1 MELIYTKNDLNKASD
16 FVVKNC
22 QSKNYFIKGIVGA
35 GKTTLVKEICVGMRI
50 KDNVNSPTYSLINEY
65 LTEQG
70 SSIFHMDLFRLE
82 NKNEIH
88 DLGIMDYFETN
99 NIIIIEWPE
108 ILINNYKI
116 DHSLVEISYLNDIQ
130 RKITI
135 TNNT

>member
-65 LTEQG
+65 LTEKG

-116 DHSLVEISYLNDIQ
+116 DHSLVEISYLDDIQ

-135 TNNT
+135 TKNT

>member
-1 MELIYTKNDLNKASD
+1 MNKASD

-50 KDNVNSPTYSLINEY
+50 KDNENSPTYSLINEY
-65 LTEQG
+65 LTEKG

>member
-35 GKTTLVKEICVGMRI
+35 GKTTLIKEICVGMRI

-65 LTEQG
+65 FTEKG
-70 SSIFHMDLFRLE
+70 NSIFHMDLFRLE

-99 NIIIIEWPE
+99 NIIIVEWPE

-116 DHSLVEISYLNDIQ
+116 YHSLVEISYLNDIQ

-135 TNNT
+135 TNST

>member
-65 LTEQG
+65 LTDKG
-70 SSIFHMDLFRLE
+70 NSIFHMDLFRLE

-116 DHSLVEISYLNDIQ
+116 DHSLVEINYLNDIQ

>member
-65 LTEQG
+65 LSDKG

>member
-1 MELIYTKNDLNKASD
+1 MELIYTKNDLNKASY

-65 LTEQG
+65 LTEKG

-135 TNNT
+135 TNST

>member
-1 MELIYTKNDLNKASD
+1 MELIYTKNDLNIASD

-65 LTEQG
+65 LTDKG
-70 SSIFHMDLFRLE
+70 NSIFHMDLFRLE

-135 TNNT
+135 TNST

>member
-1 MELIYTKNDLNKASD
+1 MELIYTKNDLYKASD

-65 LTEQG
+65 LTDKG
-70 SSIFHMDLFRLE
+70 NSIFHMDLFRLE

-116 DHSLVEISYLNDIQ
+116 DHSLVEIIYLNDIQ

>member
-1 MELIYTKNDLNKASD
+1 MEFIYTKNDLNKASD

-35 GKTTLVKEICVGMRI
+35 GKTTLVKEICFGLRI

-65 LTEQG
+65 LTDKG
-70 SSIFHMDLFRLE
+70 NSIFHMDLFRLE
-82 NKNEIH
+82 SKNEID
-88 DLGIMDYFETN
+88 DLGIMDYFETK

-108 ILINNYKI
+108 LLLYNYKI
-116 DHSLVEISYLNDIQ
+116 DHSLVEISYLNDFK

-135 TNNT
+135 TNHI

>member
-35 GKTTLVKEICVGMRI
+35 GKTTLVKEICIGMRI

-65 LTEQG
+65 LTEKG

>member
-1 MELIYTKNDLNKASD
+1 MELIYTKNDLKKASD

-35 GKTTLVKEICVGMRI
+35 GKTTLIKEICVGMRI

-65 LTEQG
+65 LTDKG
-70 SSIFHMDLFRLE
+70 NSIFHMDLFRLE

>member
-65 LTEQG
+65 LTEKG

-135 TNNT
+135 TNST

>member
-1 MELIYTKNDLNKASD
+1 MEFIYTKNDLNKASD
-16 FVVKNC
+16 FVIKNC

-35 GKTTLVKEICVGMRI
+35 GKTTLVKKICLGLKI

-65 LTEQG
+65 LTDKG
-70 SSIFHMDLFRLE
+70 NSIFHMDLFRLE
-82 NKNEIH
+82 SKNEVD

-108 ILINNYKI
+108 VLLYYYKI
-116 DHSLVEISYLNDIQ
+116 DHSLVEISYLNEFK

-135 TNNT
+135 TNHI

>member
-65 LTEQG
+65 LTEKG

-116 DHSLVEISYLNDIQ
+116 DHSLVEISYLSDIQ

>member
-50 KDNVNSPTYSLINEY
+50 KDNVSSPTYSLINEY
-65 LTEQG
+65 LTDKG
-70 SSIFHMDLFRLE
+70 NSIFHMDLFRLE

-116 DHSLVEISYLNDIQ
+116 DHSLVEIIYLNDIQ

>member
-50 KDNVNSPTYSLINEY
+50 KDNANSPTYSLINEY
-65 LTEQG
+65 LTEKG

-116 DHSLVEISYLNDIQ
+116 DHSLVEISYLDDIQ

>member
-1 MELIYTKNDLNKASD
+1 MEFIYTKNDLNKASD
-16 FVVKNC
+16 FVIKNC

-35 GKTTLVKEICVGMRI
+35 GKTTLVKEICFGLKI

-65 LTEQG
+65 LTDKG
-70 SSIFHMDLFRLE
+70 NSIFHIDLFRLE
-82 NKNEIH
+82 SKNEVD

-108 ILINNYKI
+108 LLLYNYKI
-116 DHSLVEISYLNDIQ
+116 DHSLVEISYLNDFK

-135 TNNT
+135 TNHI

>member
-65 LTEQG
+65 LTDKG
-70 SSIFHMDLFRLE
+70 NSIFHMDLFRLE

-116 DHSLVEISYLNDIQ
+116 DHSLVEISYLNYIQ

>member
-116 DHSLVEISYLNDIQ
+116 DHSLVEISYLSDIQ

>member
-65 LTEQG
+65 LTEKG

-88 DLGIMDYFETN
+88 NLGIMDYFETN

-116 DHSLVEISYLNDIQ
+116 DHSLVEISYLNDFQ

>member
-50 KDNVNSPTYSLINEY
+50 KDNVSSPTYSLINEY
-65 LTEQG
+65 LNDKG
-70 SSIFHMDLFRLE
+70 NSIFHMDLFRLE

>member
-65 LTEQG
+65 LTDKG
-70 SSIFHMDLFRLE
+70 NSIFHMDLFRLE

-88 DLGIMDYFETN
+88 DLGLMDYFETN

>member
-35 GKTTLVKEICVGMRI
+35 GKTTLIKEICVGMRI

-65 LTEQG
+65 LTDKG
-70 SSIFHMDLFRLE
+70 NSIFHMDLFRLE

-99 NIIIIEWPE
+99 NIIIVEWPE

-116 DHSLVEISYLNDIQ
+116 YHSLVEISYLNDIQ

-135 TNNT
+135 TNST

>member
-65 LTEQG
+65 LTEKG

-82 NKNEIH
+82 NKNEIQ

-116 DHSLVEISYLNDIQ
+116 DHSLVEISYLDDIQ

>member
-65 LTEQG
+65 LTEKG
-70 SSIFHMDLFRLE
+70 NSIFHMDLFRLE

>member
-65 LTEQG
+65 LTDKG
-70 SSIFHMDLFRLE
+70 NSVFHMDLFRLE

-88 DLGIMDYFETN
+88 GLGIMDYFETN

-116 DHSLVEISYLNDIQ
+116 DHSLVEISFLNDIQ

>member
-65 LTEQG
+65 LTEKG
-70 SSIFHMDLFRLE
+70 SSIFHIDLFRLE

-116 DHSLVEISYLNDIQ
+116 DHSLVEISYLSDIQ

>member
-65 LTEQG
+65 LTEKG

>member
-35 GKTTLVKEICVGMRI
+35 GKTTLVKEICVEMRI

-65 LTEQG
+65 LTDKG
-70 SSIFHMDLFRLE
+70 NSIFHMDLFRLE

-135 TNNT
+135 TNST

>member
-35 GKTTLVKEICVGMRI
+35 GKTTLIKEICVGMRI

-65 LTEQG
+65 FTEKG

-135 TNNT
+135 TNST

>member
-16 FVVKNC
+16 FVDKNC

-65 LTEQG
+65 LTEKG